1 MSSLAY
7 GIVTAKRA
15 AAPANTSQTTS
26 APAVGTYIDALA
38 ALVPAEALALYAFV
52 IQFTTHTASVHGKKI
67 TTISNPALL
76 GWSCAGLL
84 VLSSLLY
91 AVGRKRTNLDH
102 WDILRFFIPPMAF
115 TAWMLLAKPSI
126 WDIWWSGSSGGE
138 RAIIAAFAAVV
149 LGILAG
155 RLGYQADQTPGVL
168 AVTGVSPNSGPL
180 TGGQT
185 VTVSGTGFT
194 GATGVQFGEVAAPTM
209 AVATG
214 SDTTLTATSPAGTAG
229 TVDVTVTTPSGTSAT
244 TPDDH
249 YTYAAATAPP
259 TVTGVNPNSGPVAGG
274 QTVTVTGT
282 GFTGATKVSFG
293 TTAALNLTVSGDTT
307 LTATSPPGTSG
318 TVAVTVTTP
327 SGTSATTANDHYT
340 YNAPPTVTGVSPN
353 SGPVAGG
360 QTVTVT
366 GTGFTGATQVNFG
379 TAAASGLVAAS
390 DTTLTVI
397 SPQVTAAGPVDVR
410 VTTPTGTSAAT
421 AADQFTYN

>member
-1 MSSLAY
+1 
-7 GIVTAKRA
+7 
-15 AAPANTSQTTS
+15 
-26 APAVGTYIDALA
+26 
-38 ALVPAEALALYAFV
+38 
-52 IQFTTHTASVHGKKI
+52 
-67 TTISNPALL
+67 
-76 GWSCAGLL
+76 
-84 VLSSLLY
+84 
-91 AVGRKRTNLDH
+91 
-102 WDILRFFIPPMAF
+102 
-115 TAWMLLAKPSI
+115 
-126 WDIWWSGSSGGE
+126 
-138 RAIIAAFAAVV
+138 
-149 LGILAG
+149 
-155 RLGYQADQTPGVL
+155 
-168 AVTGVSPNSGPL
+168 
-180 TGGQT
+180 
-185 VTVSGTGFT
+185 
-194 GATGVQFGEVAAPTM
+194 M

-274 QTVTVTGT
+274 RTVTVTGT

-293 TTAALNLTVSGDTT
+293 TAAALNLTVSGDTT

-340 YNAPPTVTGVSPN
+340 YNVPPTVTGVSPN